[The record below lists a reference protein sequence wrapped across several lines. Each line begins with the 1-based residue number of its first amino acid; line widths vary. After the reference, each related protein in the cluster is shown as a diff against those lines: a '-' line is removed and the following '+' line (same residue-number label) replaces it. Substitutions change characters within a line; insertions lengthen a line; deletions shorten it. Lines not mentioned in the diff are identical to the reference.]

1 MNSLF
6 DSNPDENTFIFVM
19 NSKQLKVPFHF
30 ENLVRIN
37 KNIFN
42 SLIINHKYQVKT
54 TINEDFVFQSFIE
67 FIVYNK
73 TPKISNDNIQD
84 YIKLNQEFQFRP
96 IEDLI
101 QMEIFLKN
109 SNGHFI
115 DLNIIKEASESN
127 KILLEEK
134 VAENLDDYILYH
146 GQELM
151 NQPIETLIRIFT
163 HPKRKMKKHNLACDL
178 IFDHFELTKNSEIF
192 SLLPTLDG
200 DLIDEEELND
210 IIEKRKKYDN
220 KIPKIDSLSLLSKID
235 EIKDK
240 HQKIFRSLCFNK
252 INSQKQFEMIQNELY
267 AACNNED
274 VELIDWLT
282 SEDIEHECGLSFK
295 INQSA

>member
-1 MNSLF
+1 
-6 DSNPDENTFIFVM
+6 
-19 NSKQLKVPFHF
+19 
-30 ENLVRIN
+30 
-37 KNIFN
+37 
-42 SLIINHKYQVKT
+42 
-54 TINEDFVFQSFIE
+54 
-67 FIVYNK
+67 
-73 TPKISNDNIQD
+73 
-84 YIKLNQEFQFRP
+84 
-96 IEDLI
+96 
-101 QMEIFLKN
+101 MEIFLKN

-151 NQPIETLIRIFT
+151 NQPIETLIHIFT